1 MGAAAAAHA
10 DIVIVTDDNPRHEG
24 PAEIRAQV
32 LAGARAQASA
42 HAVEGREQAIEEALR
57 VAGSTGLVAI
67 LGKGHETGQQIG
79 DETHHFDDREATRRA
94 WSRIEQEAR

>member
-1 MGAAAAAHA
+1 M
-10 DIVIVTDDNPRHEG
+10 
-24 PAEIRAQV
+24 
-32 LAGARAQASA
+32 
-42 HAVEGREQAIEEALR
+42 
-57 VAGSTGLVAI
+57 AGSTGLVAI